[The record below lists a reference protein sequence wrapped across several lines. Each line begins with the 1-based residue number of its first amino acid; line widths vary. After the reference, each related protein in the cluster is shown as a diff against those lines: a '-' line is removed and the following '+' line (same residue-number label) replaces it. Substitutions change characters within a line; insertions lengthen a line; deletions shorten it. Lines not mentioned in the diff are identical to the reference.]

1 MDTETTKTILAI
13 VLAIFASSGFW
24 TFVLAILQ
32 HRWAKKSAENRLLL
46 GLAQDR
52 IVYLGKTYI
61 KRGEITNDEFETLH
75 DALYLPYKEMGGN
88 GVAAR
93 VMEEAKKLPIK

>member
-1 MDTETTKTILAI
+1 MDTESILAI

-24 TFVLAILQ
+24 TLLLAILQ

-52 IVYLGKTYI
+52 IVCLGKTYI
-61 KRGEITNDEFETLH
+61 KRGDITNDEFETLH

-93 VMEEAKKLPIK
+93 VMEEVKKLPIK

>member
-1 MDTETTKTILAI
+1 MDTESILAI

-24 TFVLAILQ
+24 TLLLAILQ

-52 IVYLGKTYI
+52 IVCLGKSYI
-61 KRGEITNDEFETLH
+61 KRGDITNDEFETLH

-93 VMEEAKKLPIK
+93 VMEEVKKLPIK

>member
-1 MDTETTKTILAI
+1 MDKETILAV

-24 TFVLAILQ
+24 SVVIAVLQ
-32 HRWAKKSAENRLLL
+32 HRWSAKSAENRLLL

-61 KRGEITNDEFETLH
+61 KRGELTKDEYETLH

-93 VMEEAKKLPIK
+93 VMAEVEKLPIK